1 MAFLVVGVNFTV
13 FLVLDSLVRPIAKRL
28 VFGQTAQAD
37 PNGFFLRLYLERS
50 LFGFEDCAHCSM
62 LKIKSGTLSSR
73 IYIRQKAPLTA
84 LSAALCLE
92 QAASSS
98 SFSILSGVPIGR

>member
-1 MAFLVVGVNFTV
+1 MAFLVVGVNLTV

-37 PNGFFLRLYLERS
+37 PYGFFLRLYLERS

-73 IYIRQKAPLTA
+73 IYIGQRAPLKMVGKAP
-84 LSAALCLE
+84 SEPGC
-92 QAASSS
+92 
-98 SFSILSGVPIGR
+98 G